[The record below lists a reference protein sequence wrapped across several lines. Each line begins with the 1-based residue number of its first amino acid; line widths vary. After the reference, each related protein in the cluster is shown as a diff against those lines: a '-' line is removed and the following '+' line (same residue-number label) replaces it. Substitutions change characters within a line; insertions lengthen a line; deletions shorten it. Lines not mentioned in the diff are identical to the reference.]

1 MKFQINKE
9 AESGSKFCLQRIK
22 ELINT
27 AEGNLNNG
35 KDTSTPYKNYII
47 DNKSQSM
54 IDFQWWGGKF
64 TIECC
69 AILK

>member
-54 IDFQWWGGKF
+54 IDFQ
-64 TIECC
+64 
-69 AILK
+69 

>member
-27 AEGNLNNG
+27 AEGRNLNNG

-54 IDFQWWGGKF
+54 IDFQ
-64 TIECC
+64 
-69 AILK
+69 